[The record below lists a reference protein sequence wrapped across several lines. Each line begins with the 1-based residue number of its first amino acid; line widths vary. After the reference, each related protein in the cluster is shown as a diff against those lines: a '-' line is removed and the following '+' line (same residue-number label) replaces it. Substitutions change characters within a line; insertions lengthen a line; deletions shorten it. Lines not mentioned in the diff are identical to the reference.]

1 VVSAVI
7 LSCPNSAPPVLALI
21 HLLIGRRTL
30 LARGSALAAPVS
42 LLNYSGPVGKD
53 TATIDFK
60 QSIAETDDL
69 RRGQYAKTLTFTL
82 STTTP

>member
-1 VVSAVI
+1 MAQPLQVKATS
-7 LSCPNSAPPVLALI
+7 
-21 HLLIGRRTL
+21 T
-30 LARGSALAAPVS
+30 RGTSGAAFASLAAPVS
-42 LLNYSGPVGKD
+42 LLTYSGPVGKD

-69 RRGQYAKTLTFTL
+69 RRGDYAKTLTFTL

>member
-1 VVSAVI
+1 VSAP
-7 LSCPNSAPPVLALI
+7 L
-21 HLLIGRRTL
+21 TL
-30 LARGSALAAPVS
+30 LTYSA
-42 LLNYSGPVGKD
+42 PVGKD

-69 RRGQYAKTLTFTL
+69 RRGSYAKTLTFTL